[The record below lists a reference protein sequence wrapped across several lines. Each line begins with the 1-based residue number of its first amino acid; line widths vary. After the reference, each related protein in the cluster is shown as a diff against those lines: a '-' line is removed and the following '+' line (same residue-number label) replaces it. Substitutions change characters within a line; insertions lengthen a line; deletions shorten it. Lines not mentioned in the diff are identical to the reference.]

1 MADTYAGEN
10 YPERSL
16 RDFFYILF
24 RHKWKGISFFIVVMA
39 TVSLGT
45 FIASEVYQSEAKLM
59 VRIGRESVTVDPTAA
74 ATGQVISI
82 GQSRE
87 SEINSELAILRSR
100 DLAEKVVDAL
110 GPDSFLKKPLEDN
123 QNQSTVAQGY
133 LYDWRKKLRQM
144 ALQVG
149 KYLEEIRISPPLA
162 DREKA
167 LIQFTKNL
175 TIESPKNSN
184 ILAITYESE
193 SPKLA
198 KAAVTKLIEFFMDK
212 HIATHRTPGSY
223 EFFEKETSELRTQLT
238 KLEEEIRHLKNKSGV
253 ASLDDQRK
261 VILSRLGALQRDM
274 EETEAALTV
283 SRAKAQALRHDLGT
297 IAPTMVI
304 QKQETVGDL
313 NHGAGLMRARLYDL
327 KLKEQELLSK
337 YKETSIPVQEI
348 RRQIAEA
355 QALLSREEPAR
366 SRQVTEGVNLNHQQ
380 IQLALLTEMAAQS
393 SLQAKLKTL
402 KGQLGEAKQDLK
414 HLNDTETRM
423 VSLQRELTLK
433 ETKYRKYY
441 ENLDQARI
449 DQALEMKKISN
460 ISIVQPATV
469 LMEPVRPRKGLNL
482 ILGFILGLLGGVG
495 IAFLSEYLDHS
506 LKTPQDVEEKLQL
519 PLLASIPK
527 LKK

>member
-1 MADTYAGEN
+1 MADTYAGDK
-10 YPERSL
+10 YPDRSL

-24 RHKWKGISFFIVVMA
+24 RHKWKAILFFIVVMA
-39 TVSLGT
+39 TVAVGT
-45 FIASEVYQSEAKLM
+45 LRASNIYQSEAKLM
-59 VRIGRESVTVDPTAA
+59 VRIGRESVTLDPTAA
-74 ATGQVISI
+74 MGQVISV

-100 DLAEKVVDAL
+100 ELAEKVVDAL
-110 GPDSFLKKPLEDN
+110 GPDAFLKKSLENN
-123 QNQSTVAQGY
+123 QNQKAAPHGY
-133 LYDWRKKLRQM
+133 FDDFRKKLRQI
-144 ALQVG
+144 AAPVG
-149 KYLEEIRISPPLA
+149 KYLDGIQISPPLA
-162 DREKA
+162 DRERA
-167 LIQFTKNL
+167 LIQFTKGL

-198 KAAVTKLIEFFMDK
+198 RTAVNKLIDFFMDK
-212 HIATHRTPGSY
+212 HISTHRTPGSY
-223 EFFEKETSELRTQLT
+223 EFFEKEASELRAQLA
-238 KLEEEIRHLKNKSGV
+238 KVEEELRNLKNKSGV
-253 ASLDDQRK
+253 ASLDEQRR
-261 VILSRLGALQRDM
+261 VILTRLGTLQRDL

-283 SRAKAQALRHDLGT
+283 SGAKAQALRHDLGT
-297 IAPTMVI
+297 IAPTMVT

-313 NHGAGLMRARLYDL
+313 NYGASLMRARLYEL
-327 KLKEQELLSK
+327 HLKEQELLSK

-348 RRQIAEA
+348 RRQITEA
-355 QALLSREEPAR
+355 QALLSKEEPAR

-423 VSLQRELTLK
+423 VSLQRELSLK

-441 ENLDQARI
+441 ESLEQSRI

-495 IAFLSEYLDHS
+495 LAFFSEYLDHS